1 MKFRSPTDEP
11 IHVFL
16 VTGHTALVTAEGV
29 ELDPMFHREAISKGA
44 IPGSLTPE
52 QALMLDAKPEAPQ
65 FDRADHIAKVLKAM
79 LDGDNEGDFNKDGKP
94 DLRAVNAKL
103 GFQASRSEVDAVWAE
118 VSAAALAE
126 DKDD

>member
-1 MKFRSPTDEP
+1 MKFRSPTEEA
-11 IHVFL
+11 IHVSL
-16 VTGHTALVTAEGV
+16 VTGHTALIPMEGV
-29 ELDPMFHREAISKGA
+29 ELDPMFHREAIAKGA

-118 VSAAALAE
+118 VSAAALSEGE
-126 DKDD
+126 DD

>member
-1 MKFRSPTDEP
+1 MKFRSPTEEP
-11 IHVFL
+11 IHVSL

-29 ELDPMFHREAISKGA
+29 ELEPMFHREAVAKGA
-44 IPGSLTPE
+44 IPATMSPE
-52 QALMLDAKPEAPQ
+52 QALMLDAKSEAPQ
-65 FDRADHIAKVLKAM
+65 FDRAARIESTLKAM

-118 VSAAALAE
+118 VSAAALSEGE
-126 DKDD
+126 DD

>member
-11 IHVFL
+11 IHVSL
-16 VTGHTALVTAEGV
+16 TTGHTALVTQEGV
-29 ELDPMFHREAISKGA
+29 ELDPMFHREAIAKGA

-103 GFQASRSEVDAVWAE
+103 GFQASRSEVDAVWAD
-118 VSAAALAE
+118 VSAAALSEGE
-126 DKDD
+126 DD

>member
-11 IHVFL
+11 IHVSL
-16 VTGHTALVTAEGV
+16 TTGHTALVTQEGV
-29 ELDPMFHREAISKGA
+29 ELDPMFHREAIAKGA

-65 FDRADHIAKVLKAM
+65 FDRAEHIAKVLKAM

-103 GFQASRSEVDAVWAE
+103 GFQASRSEVDAVWE
-118 VSAAALAE
+118 KVSAAALSEGE
-126 DKDD
+126 DA

>member
-11 IHVFL
+11 IHVSL
-16 VTGHTALVTAEGV
+16 TTGHTALVTQEGV
-29 ELDPMFHREAISKGA
+29 ELDPMFHREAIAKGA

-65 FDRADHIAKVLKAM
+65 FDRAEHIAKVLKAM

-103 GFQASRSEVDAVWAE
+103 GFQASRSEVDAVWAD
-118 VSAAALAE
+118 VSAAALSEGE
-126 DKDD
+126 DD

>member
-11 IHVFL
+11 IHVSL
-16 VTGHTALVTAEGV
+16 TTGHTALVTPEGV
-29 ELDPMFHREAISKGA
+29 ELDPMFHREAIAKGA

-65 FDRADHIAKVLKAM
+65 FDRAEHIAKVLKAM

-103 GFQASRSEVDAVWAE
+103 GFQASRSEVDAVWE
-118 VSAAALAE
+118 KVSAAALSEGE
-126 DKDD
+126 DD

>member
-11 IHVFL
+11 IHVSL
-16 VTGHTALVTAEGV
+16 TTGHTALVTPEGV
-29 ELDPMFHREAISKGA
+29 ELDPMFHREAIAKGA

-65 FDRADHIAKVLKAM
+65 FDRADHIAKVLKSM
-79 LDGDNEGDFNKDGKP
+79 LDGDQEGDFNKDGKP

-103 GFQASRSEVDAVWAE
+103 GFQASRSEVDAVWE
-118 VSAAALAE
+118 KVSAAALSEGE
-126 DKDD
+126 DD

>member
-1 MKFRSPTDEP
+1 MKFRSPTEEP
-11 IHVFL
+11 IHVSL
-16 VTGHTALVTAEGV
+16 TTGHTALVTPEGV
-29 ELDPMFHREAISKGA
+29 ELDPMFHREAIAKGA

-65 FDRADHIAKVLKAM
+65 FDRADHISKVLKAM

-103 GFQASRSEVDAVWAE
+103 GFQASRSEVDAVWAD

>member
-11 IHVFL
+11 IHVSL
-16 VTGHTALVTAEGV
+16 TTGHTALVTAEGV

-65 FDRADHIAKVLKAM
+65 FDRADHIGKVLKAM

-103 GFQASRSEVDAVWAE
+103 GFQASRSEVDSVWAE
-118 VSAAALAE
+118 VSAKALSEGE
-126 DKDD
+126 DD

>member
-1 MKFRSPTDEP
+1 MKFRSPTEEP
-11 IHVFL
+11 IHVSL
-16 VTGHTALVTAEGV
+16 TTGHTALVTPEGV
-29 ELDPMFHREAISKGA
+29 ELDPMFHREAIAKGA

-65 FDRADHIAKVLKAM
+65 FDRAEHIAKVLKAM

-118 VSAAALAE
+118 VSAAALSEGE
-126 DKDD
+126 DD

>member
-1 MKFRSPTDEP
+1 MKFRSPTEEP
-11 IHVFL
+11 IHVSL

-52 QALMLDAKPEAPQ
+52 QALMLDAKPEAAQ
-65 FDRADHIAKVLKAM
+65 FDRGAHIAKVLKAM

-103 GFQASRSEVDAVWAE
+103 GFQASRSEVDSVWAE
-118 VSAAALAE
+118 VSAAALSEGE
-126 DKDD
+126 DD